1 MFYDKIEI
9 QFGGK
14 SMIENIEGTTINIR
28 IQDEEIALPNEIK
41 RKIEESTE
49 SRRPTA
55 RQWSRLTAPRSVK
68 RRNTD

>member
-1 MFYDKIEI
+1 MFYDKIAI

-41 RKIEESTE
+41 RKIDS
-49 SRRPTA
+49 SFFA
-55 RQWSRLTAPRSVK
+55 QLL
-68 RRNTD
+68 

>member
-28 IQDEEIALPNEIK
+28 IQDDKKKN
-41 RKIEESTE
+41 
-49 SRRPTA
+49 RRI
-55 RQWSRLTAPRSVK
+55 LE
-68 RRNTD
+68 